1 MKKLLLLVLC
11 AALAWS
17 AAPLRADEPA
27 SQPSVNGLFEAE
39 AYLAHVKYLASDELE
54 GRLTGTPGIEKAGE
68 YIARHFKDYG
78 LKPGGEDGTWFQGFE
93 VHRGKQLV
101 DADARLAVE
110 GVSQEWEVR
119 KDWIPLPFSSLEDV
133 EAPLAFAGYGI
144 EAPAH
149 EYDDYTGFD
158 ATGKVLLMF
167 RYEPRAANDDA
178 EFGGR
183 TPSRH
188 ALFARKT
195 EIAARHG
202 AKAVLIVNPPKRE
215 SSDDTLFPFDDYYTD
230 QTYELPIA
238 HVARPVAEALL
249 KKAGLGGL
257 AELQDKLDQERK
269 PLSADLKLTVTLKTG
284 VKAKVVPARNVLGLI
299 QGTGPTDETIVIGAH
314 YDHLGILP
322 SSDDERTPQIHNGA
336 DDNASGTAGVLELAR
351 VLARERG
358 LRRNLLLIAF
368 SGEELGLLGSKH
380 FVEHPTVPLTSIRAM
395 VNFDMI
401 GRLDLNKFTIY
412 GVKSATEFPDLV
424 QRAAEHAGVKCRSAG
439 GGGGLFGSSDQASFY
454 EKDIPVL
461 FAFTG
466 IHKQYH
472 RPTDDWELIDAP
484 GATRV
489 LATCHELIRALANL
503 EDGPTFQSVTHAA
516 EEEEKDEEPPV
527 KPGVEHAKETPPA
540 ESQNATDHGGEVGRR
555 SRPRIRLGI
564 TPDFGA
570 SEQPGVVVSSVS
582 PDTPAHAAGIQAGDR
597 IIRIADRTV
606 KDMYGYMAALREA
619 TAGETVEIVVV
630 RQGED
635 VTLKITLPEPPKRR
649 GQE

>member
-1 MKKLLLLVLC
+1 MRKLLLFVLC
-11 AALAWS
+11 VGLVWS
-17 AAPLRADEPA
+17 AVPVRADEPA
-27 SQPSVNGLFEAE
+27 SQPAVNGRFDAE
-39 AYLAHVKYLASDELE
+39 SYLAHVKYLASDELE
-54 GRLTGTPGIEKAGE
+54 GRLTGTPGIERAAE
-68 YIARHFKDYG
+68 YIAKHFADFG

-93 VHRGKQLV
+93 VRHGKQLV
-101 DADARLAVE
+101 DENARLSVA
-110 GVSQEWEVR
+110 GVAQPWEVR
-119 KDWIPLPFSSLEDV
+119 KDWIPLPFTSTEDV

-149 EYDDYTGFD
+149 DYDDYAGFD

-167 RYEPRAANDDA
+167 RYEPRAADEDA

-195 EIAARHG
+195 EVAAKHG

-215 SSDDTLFPFDDYYTD
+215 GLDDALFPFDDYYTD

-238 HVARPVAEALL
+238 HVTRPVAEALL

-257 AELQDKLDQERK
+257 AGLQEKLDQERK
-269 PLSADLKLTVTLKTG
+269 PLSTDLKLTVALKTG
-284 VKAKVVPARNVLGLI
+284 VKPKVVPARNVLGLI
-299 QGTGPTDETIVIGAH
+299 QGTGQTDETIVVGAH
-314 YDHLGILP
+314 YDHLGNVP
-322 SSDDERTPQIHNGA
+322 TSDNERTPEIHNGA

-358 LRRNLLLIAF
+358 LRRNILLIAF

-380 FVEHPTVPLTSIRAM
+380 FVEHPTVPLKGIRAM
-395 VNFDMI
+395 LNLDMI

-412 GVKSATEFPDLV
+412 GVKSAPEFPDLV
-424 QRAAEHAGVKCRSAG
+424 QRAAEHAGVKCRSV

-454 EKDIPVL
+454 EQDIPVL

-484 GATRV
+484 GATHV

-503 EDGPTFQSVTHAA
+503 EAGPTFRSVTRA
-516 EEEEKDEEPPV
+516 EDEEDKDEEPPV
-527 KPGVEHAKETPPA
+527 KPGVEHAKDAPA
-540 ESQNATDHGGEVGRR
+540 PESQSSTDNGGEVARR

-570 SEQPGVVVSSVS
+570 AEQPGVVVSSVS

-597 IIRIADRTV
+597 IVRIGDRTV
-606 KDMYGYMAALREA
+606 KDMYGYMATLREA
-619 TAGETVEIVVV
+619 TPGETVDIVVV
-630 RQGED
+630 RQGEE
-635 VTLKITLPEPPKRR
+635 VTLKITLPEPPQRR
-649 GQE
+649 GRE